1 MKEMIA
7 IEVKVKDFLKE
18 NKTEDVVI
26 VRRKGQWVCDTITN
40 LIKPLI
46 DKIQQLEDVCETYR
60 LDNQEMK
67 QTKEVVEL
75 EIKKMK
81 EALVFYGFKM
91 FEGGTE

>member
-1 MKEMIA
+1 MKEMIC
-7 IEVKVKDFLKE
+7 IEVELKEFLKA

-26 VRRKGQWVCDTITN
+26 VRRNGKWVCDTISN
-40 LIKPLI
+40 LTKPMI
-46 DKIQQLEDVCETYR
+46 NKIQHLEDVCETYR

-67 QTKEVVEL
+67 QTKEVVDL

-91 FEGGTE
+91 FEGGKQ